1 MVSKANSLNKHNV
14 NILKGRA
21 TKMAIQGVII
31 ALVSILVATIL
42 VSYYEAGEISLA
54 AMIEAQKTNYALW
67 ILDIVPFI
75 FAFWGQYSSSIIA
88 YEAGALIDRQTEDLQ
103 SLRIKTEILE
113 QQANFAVTHDIVTR
127 LPNRALFYDRVEQAI
142 KNARFQNS
150 EFTLLLI
157 EIENFKE
164 IYDTLGRMSS
174 DMVIKQIS
182 IRLQSGVSGFD
193 SVARLDSN
201 VFALLLTGKHEI
213 SDTEKT
219 VSKIHSELEPVFIV
233 DRFKLT
239 VQTSIGIVFYPR
251 HGEDVDYLVQ
261 LAGVALYVA
270 NKSNNGYAVYD
281 PSFDESSPHH
291 LTLMSELRHAFRKN
305 EMELYYQPKVSLQT
319 GLLYGVEA
327 LVRWNHPKHGL
338 VTPDN
343 FILLAERTRM
353 INPLTVWVL
362 QNAFKQCSDWHSKG
376 LNLKVSVNLSVK
388 DLHDPELP
396 ELISGIAGSTGVNPE
411 WVLLEITE
419 SSIMTDPERAMDI
432 IMRIH
437 EMGFQ
442 LSIDDYGTG
451 YSSLA
456 YLKKMPL
463 TELKIDRSFVF
474 DILSSEND
482 AVIVKATINL
492 AHNLGLQVTA
502 EGVESE
508 KVLTKLKDFGC
519 DIAQGYH
526 IARPL
531 SVGAF
536 DEWVEQSNWMPKPI
550 KSAA

>member
-1 MVSKANSLNKHNV
+1 MVNKANSLNRYNV
-14 NILKGRA
+14 DILKSRA
-21 TKMAIQGVII
+21 TKMAVQGVSI
-31 ALVSILVATIL
+31 AVASILAATIL
-42 VSYYEAGEISLA
+42 VSYYEAGEVSLA
-54 AMIEAQKTNYALW
+54 AIIEAQKSNYALW
-67 ILDIVPFI
+67 ILYMVPFI

-88 YEAGALIDRQTEDLQ
+88 YEAGALIDHQTENLQ
-103 SLRIKTEILE
+103 NLRIKTEILE

-142 KNARFQNS
+142 RNARFQDS
-150 EFTLLLI
+150 EFTILLI

-164 IYDTLGRMSS
+164 IYDTLGRISS
-174 DMVIKQIS
+174 DMVLKQIAM
-182 IRLQSGVSGFD
+182 RLQSGVSRLD
-193 SVARLDSN
+193 SVAKLDSN
-201 VFALLLTGKHEI
+201 VFAMLLSGEYDVKAI
-213 SDTEKT
+213 EKT
-219 VSKIHSELEPVFIV
+219 VSKIHRDLEPVFIV

-239 VQTSIGIVFYPR
+239 VQTDIGIVFYPQ

-261 LAGVALYVA
+261 LAGAALYMA

-319 GLLYGVEA
+319 GLLYGAEA

-338 VTPDN
+338 ITPDN

-362 QNAFKQCSDWHSKG
+362 QNAFKQCADWHNNG
-376 LNLKVSVNLSVK
+376 LSLRVSVNLSAK

-396 ELISGIAGSTGVNPE
+396 DLISGIACATGISTE

-474 DILSSEND
+474 DILSSESD
-482 AVIVKATINL
+482 AVIVNATINL

-502 EGVESE
+502 EGVENQR
-508 KVLTKLKDFGC
+508 VLNKLKEFGC

-526 IARPL
+526 ISRPL
-531 SVGAF
+531 PVSAF
-536 DEWVEQSNWMPKPI
+536 DKWVEQSVWMSTPI